1 MGLGYKRVLEPPN
14 AQSRDARAGSCV
26 NTSLNTSLNTS
37 SDEPDDN
44 AMQLLNVSAFH
55 RLQLRWDDGWAAE
68 IVSYVFAVVAIA
80 CLVSTLRYFDGSV
93 VTEVPLKIPINT
105 LVAILVGVAKS
116 SLLLPVAEG

>member
-26 NTSLNTSLNTS
+26 NTSLNTS

-116 SLLLPVAEG
+116 SLLLPVAEGWW